1 MPTMFQNAT
10 LKLTVWYLVGIMAI
24 CLGFSAAI
32 YHFAQAA
39 LQNGLQT
46 QSTRIL
52 NRYPGFD
59 FEPILSP
66 DDDLTTGSHR
76 ILRNLFYF
84 NVAVLIAAGFFSH
97 ALARRTLRP
106 IEQSHE
112 QQKRFTADV
121 SHQLRTPL
129 TALKMSS
136 EVALMDHSSSKAELR
151 NALTS
156 NIEEADKLEQ
166 LVNNLLRLTKL
177 EATELQ
183 QQFTAVAAEDI
194 VTDALGV
201 MAPAARLKDITITN
215 TSKPAMLRGDHGS
228 LVQLV
233 GILLDNAVKYS
244 PRNSNVSITSDRS
257 ASWYELHV
265 SDHGSGIPRSA
276 LQHVFERFYRTDGA
290 RLVQETN
297 GFGLGLSIAR
307 LIADIHGATITLT
320 STEGKGTTATV
331 RLPIYGDRA
340 QPVR

>member
-10 LKLTVWYLVGIMAI
+10 LKLTVWYLIGIMTI

-32 YHFAQAA
+32 YHFANTA
-39 LQNGLQT
+39 LQNGLHN

-66 DDDLTTGSHR
+66 ADDLTTGSHR
-76 ILRNLFYF
+76 ILRNLLYF
-84 NVAVLIAAGFFSH
+84 NIAVLIAAGFFSH
-97 ALARRTLRP
+97 ALARRTLSP

-136 EVALMDHSSSKAELR
+136 EVALMEPKASKAELR
-151 NALTS
+151 EALAS
-156 NIEEADKLEQ
+156 NIEEANKLEQ

-177 EATELQ
+177 EAAELQ
-183 QQFTAVAAEDI
+183 QQFTAVAADEVI
-194 VTDALGV
+194 AVACE
-201 MAPAARLKDITITN
+201 AAATTAKLKDITLAQST
-215 TSKPAMLRGDHGS
+215 KPAMLRGDQGS

-233 GILLDNAVKYS
+233 GILLDNAIKYS
-244 PRNSNVSITSDRS
+244 PPGSTVTI
-257 ASWYELHV
+257 ASEQAVGWYEV
-265 SDHGSGIPRSA
+265 QINDHGSGIPRAA
-276 LQHVFERFYRTDGA
+276 LQHVFERFYRTDSA
-290 RLVQETN
+290 RADQDTH

-331 RLPIYGDRA
+331 RLPFYDDKS
-340 QPVR
+340 